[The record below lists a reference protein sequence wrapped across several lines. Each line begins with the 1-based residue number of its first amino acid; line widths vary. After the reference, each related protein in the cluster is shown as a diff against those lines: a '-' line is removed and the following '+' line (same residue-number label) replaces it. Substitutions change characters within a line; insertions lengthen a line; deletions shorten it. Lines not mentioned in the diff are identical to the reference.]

1 MLNVHSTAP
10 EPGVLPA
17 TTAHDDG
24 PPQALLEFMVT
35 DWEPRADL
43 PAPIV
48 GLEHFARRRAA
59 LSALFP
65 DEVLI
70 VATGHEKVRANDTA
84 YRFRPGSDFYY
95 LTGNQEA
102 DCVLIFAPRADGGHD
117 ARMYVEPNPGKTDAT
132 FFTDRV
138 KGELWVGP
146 RLGVAESAVRY
157 GIETR
162 GLPNL
167 ELDLVA
173 LRDGTAGVRVLRGVD
188 PLVDAQ
194 LEASKDRDA
203 ELASA
208 LSELRLIKDEYEV
221 LELEKAVAST
231 KRGFDDVLRALP
243 RSKTER
249 YVEGVFNLRARVE
262 GNDVGY
268 GTIAASGR
276 HACTLHWTSNHG
288 ALRAGELLLLD
299 AGVEAPTLYT
309 ADITRTV
316 PIGGRFS
323 AEQRQIYE
331 LVLEAQHAAFAV
343 CIPGN
348 DFMAPNV
355 AAMHVLAHGLERLGI
370 LPMPAE
376 EALVQTNQFYKR
388 YSLHNVSHMLGLDV
402 HDCAKARQ
410 ETYKYGKL
418 KPGMVLT
425 VEPGLYFQPDDR
437 TVPERYRGIGVRI
450 EDDVLITSDGY
461 RILSAAIPRET
472 DDVERW
478 VRESAVAPETLLGP

>member
-1 MLNVHSTAP
+1 MLNVRTTAP
-10 EPGVLPA
+10 DPGALPA

-24 PPQALLEFMVT
+24 PPQALLDFMVT
-35 DWEPRADL
+35 DWEPRSDL
-43 PAPIV
+43 PAPLV

-65 DEVLI
+65 DDVLI

-102 DCVLIFAPRADGGHD
+102 DCVLVMTPSPGQGHT
-117 ARMYVEPNPGKTDAT
+117 ARMYVEPNPGKSDAT

-146 RLGVAESAVRY
+146 RLGVPESALRY

-162 GLPNL
+162 GLPSL
-167 ELDLVA
+167 ETELTSA
-173 LRDGTAGVRVLRGVD
+173 RDGAAPLRVLRAID
-188 PLVDAQ
+188 PLLDAQ
-194 LEASKDRDA
+194 FEAQKERDDA
-203 ELASA
+203 LASA
-208 LSELRLIKDEYEV
+208 LSELRLIKDEFEV
-221 LELEKAVAST
+221 LELEKAIAST
-231 KRGFDDVLRALP
+231 KRGFEDVLRALP

-249 YVEGVFNLRARVE
+249 YVEGVFNLRARIE

-288 ALRAGELLLLD
+288 ALRAGDLLLLD

-316 PIGGRFS
+316 PIGGRYS
-323 AEQRQIYE
+323 AEQREIYD
-331 LVLEAQHAAFAV
+331 LVLAAQHAGFAA
-343 CIPGN
+343 CLPGN
-348 DFMAPNV
+348 DFMAPNT
-355 AAMHVLAHGLERLGI
+355 AAMRVLAYGLERLGI

-376 EALVQTNQFYKR
+376 EALEQTNQFYKR
-388 YSLHNVSHMLGLDV
+388 YSLHNVSHMLGIDV

-418 KPGMVLT
+418 LSGMVLT

-450 EDDVLITSDGY
+450 EDDVLITNDGY
-461 RILSAAIPRET
+461 RILSDAIPRET

-478 VRESAVAPETLLGP
+478 MRDCAATTETLFGQ